1 MSDPVTF
8 ATDQLGR
15 TEARMG
21 ERLVGMIETW
31 PEPTVGSFSPNAPV
45 RPVSSVRA
53 FYEIY
58 LPVDTPRKR
67 PASSVAA
74 ARRGLLQWLA
84 GWFIEAGP
92 HCEAIAEAIGRQALA
107 MSDLAA

>member
-1 MSDPVTF
+1 MSDPVVF

-31 PEPTVGSFSPNAPV
+31 PPAAGKDFGN
-45 RPVSSVRA
+45 VRA
-53 FYEIY
+53 IYQIY
-58 LPVDTPRKR
+58 LPIDGASPSKR
-67 PASSVAA
+67 PASSVEA

-84 GWFIEAGP
+84 GWFVDAGP
-92 HCEAIAEAIGRQALA
+92 HCDEIACAITRQALE
-107 MSDLAA
+107 LGAAAA